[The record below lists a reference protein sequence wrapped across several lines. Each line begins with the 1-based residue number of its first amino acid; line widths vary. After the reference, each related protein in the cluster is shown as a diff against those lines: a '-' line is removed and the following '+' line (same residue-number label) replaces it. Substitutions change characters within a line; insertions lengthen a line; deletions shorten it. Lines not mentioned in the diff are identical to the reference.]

1 MAISGVWG
9 HALVAAAAWWFAAGP
24 MSIGVLSTYTRVDTR
39 RRADAVYSA
48 PRWTG
53 AAYWVVVAVCLSG
66 IGLGAWYLALWA
78 GWAVSMVRLPIQLR
92 LVAVVGAALLLL
104 GWSAPDAGDADNNS
118 AAGHYGACLAA
129 QKSGDLLML
138 FDESSSLQ
146 STDRNAARV
155 SAAKYL
161 VQTLAKDMPTG
172 SAPISTSPSPAFPIS
187 MYCTKIGL
195 SSAAAITT
203 VTGPLDAQAAR
214 NTRIDTDYWL
224 ALDGARQ
231 TLASRGSGPNWGPIP
246 LPGDRL
252 VFRRQNRFHP
262 PPTIEAL
269 RRRHKAGRPQRDR
282 RDGAQG
288 HRVDLPGL
296 GGGRPTALGMV
307 CDAGG
312 GPQRAHG
319 APSDFDAMSAISTG
333 TGIAGMLCGDI
344 KQPKPGD
351 FYPVSNLDDM
361 LFAFDGLNPD
371 PGVTGQGPVCHLQ
384 VCPEARHNFVL
395 DRSIKSVTI
404 LGSGGV
410 PGIVPYLISPSG
422 QQLALP
428 NKPGKT
434 NTQIDGVGVEYE
446 WQSDSAQNVRISNS
460 GGPEW
465 AGQWAI
471 VYVDTTGEHSDAVSK
486 VSIHITTDIYP
497 ALVNQVAW
505 HSGGLVKG
513 LTFGLADGQG
523 HPLSLADLAGAATLS
538 AALVPDG
545 AAPIPL
551 LVSVPKTDIAT
562 PVNADLTAVKPG
574 HAVLRMS
581 LVITTAPAAGP
592 DGQQIADGTTL
603 SPQEVDVPIQVLPR
617 VGLPTP
623 GSRIDFGALQG
634 AKGTTASLP
643 ITGPGCAWIADA
655 DAAKVVAGP
664 DGVGATHI
672 GSSANGPAN
681 CVKVQA
687 GQTLNL
693 PVTLHTDRD
702 GRGGLDGTVPVHIS
716 ALDDPNNAQ
725 VVDVP
730 FVASLTKPLSTTN
743 FVLVFI
749 AALLLGPGIPLL
761 LLYGSK
767 WLSSKIPSTPL
778 LAERIP
784 VAVKGDA
791 VLRDGAPFAMAET
804 DLVRP
809 VPGLAKSTRRLTVQG
824 VTLTAVMGRSPF
836 GSGHV
841 RVDADGRVGVGS
853 RIPGTDRT
861 GLRAVLPLAV
871 HNTWVLLHDPQGPA
885 SAAEV
890 LLLVGGRTDTAAR
903 QRIYDDVARRGP
915 ELLKALRLRALEAG
929 IGGAH
934 DSAAQASPFGD
945 VKSAVPQHDPF
956 DADRRAVTHQASRQA
971 WSEPFDPF
979 TGGN

>member
-1 MAISGVWG
+1 
-9 HALVAAAAWWFAAGP
+9 
-24 MSIGVLSTYTRVDTR
+24 
-39 RRADAVYSA
+39 
-48 PRWTG
+48 
-53 AAYWVVVAVCLSG
+53 
-66 IGLGAWYLALWA
+66 
-78 GWAVSMVRLPIQLR
+78 MVRLPIQLR

-104 GWSAPDAGDADNNS
+104 GWSAPDADADNNS

-161 VQTLAKDMPTG
+161 VQTLARYADRVG
-172 SAPISTSPSPAFPIS
+172 ADLNIAIAGFSDQ
-187 MYCTKIGL
+187 YVLHQNWTKL
-195 SSAAAITT
+195 SGHTAT

-214 NTRIDTDYWL
+214 NTGIDTDYWL

-231 TLASRGSGPNWGPIP
+231 TLASRGSGPNG
-246 LPGDRL
+246 GDRCQAIAW
-252 VFRRQNRFHP
+252 FSDGKIDFTP
-262 PPTIEAL
+262 
-269 RRRHKAGRPQRDR
+269 RPQSKPYA
-282 RDGAQG
+282 DGIKLDG
-288 HRVDLPGL
+288 PNGIDE
-296 GGGRPTALGMV
+296 MV
-307 CDAGG
+307 RKATESICRAGG
-312 GPQRAHG
+312 VADQLRSRGIVMLAVGLSGDG